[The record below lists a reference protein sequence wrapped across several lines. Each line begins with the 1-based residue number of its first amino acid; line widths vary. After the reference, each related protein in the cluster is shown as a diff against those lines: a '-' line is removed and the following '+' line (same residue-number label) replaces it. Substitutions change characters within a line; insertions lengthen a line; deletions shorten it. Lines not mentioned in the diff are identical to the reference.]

1 MGNVGVHTC
10 AARKPRMPS
19 ERTLGE
25 AGRDRIPASESV
37 QVLSVCMNGKALG
50 DEDNASRVVTHTF
63 VTVVSADI
71 DVFDMCFDV
80 SFDVDLDEIR

>member
-1 MGNVGVHTC
+1 
-10 AARKPRMPS
+10 
-19 ERTLGE
+19 
-25 AGRDRIPASESV
+25 
-37 QVLSVCMNGKALG
+37 MNGKALG

-63 VTVVSADI
+63 VTVVPGDI